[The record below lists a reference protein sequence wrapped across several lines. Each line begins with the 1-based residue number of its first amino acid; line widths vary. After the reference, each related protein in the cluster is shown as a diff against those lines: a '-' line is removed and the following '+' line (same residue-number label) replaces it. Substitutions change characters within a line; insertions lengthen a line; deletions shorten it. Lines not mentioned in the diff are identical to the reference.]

1 MNKHQLLS
9 SHNLFIVR
17 LLLSLLGAYIG
28 YSYRDVSHDYWL
40 VLMFLFTVIAIAPD
54 YYQFK
59 QHRDNLREL
68 TRDIMHWSGGLC
80 AGIVVYAYHS
90 SGRIF
95 HEETGLIVLLIVALT
110 TYLDGIQRG
119 WRCIFTGSFLGLIT
133 VCVAFFDSYL
143 WQLSALAATAIGY
156 SYYHPSDDAQSDAGL
171 LRPSVERRR

>member
-1 MNKHQLLS
+1 MNKQKLLS
-9 SHNLFIVR
+9 THNLFIVR

-28 YSYRDVSHDYWL
+28 YSYRDLSHDYWL
-40 VLMFLFTVIAIAPD
+40 VLMFLFTVIAIAPG
-54 YYQFK
+54 YYRFK
-59 QHRDNLREL
+59 QHRDNLKEL

-119 WRCIFTGSFLGLIT
+119 WRCIFTGLFLGLIT

-143 WQLSALAATAIGY
+143 WQLSTLAAAALIY
-156 SYYHPSDDAQSDAGL
+156 SHYHQSVDTQTGTL
-171 LRPSVERRR
+171 